1 MLLPGRTALGG
12 RGRLSHFQQGNGCA
26 STPDTAPGYSAPP
39 VAAHTVLVV
48 DDDASIRLLC
58 RVNLELGGF
67 RVVEARTLGEA
78 STALDEE
85 QPSVVLLDVHV
96 GAGNGVAFV
105 PEVRDRR
112 PDARIA
118 MLTGTANV
126 EELREAGAD
135 ALVPKPFDP
144 EELVATVTRLAAEA
158 RV

>member
-1 MLLPGRTALGG
+1 MT
-12 RGRLSHFQQGNGCA
+12 
-26 STPDTAPGYSAPP
+26 TP
-39 VAAHTVLVV
+39 TVLVV

-78 STALDEE
+78 STALDDE

-96 GAGNGVAFV
+96 GTGNGVEFV

-112 PDARIA
+112 PHARIA

-126 EELREAGAD
+126 DELRGAGAD